1 MWKHSDFTASATTTA
16 ATARIFF
23 VRGDRRPL
31 TLSKHFLGLL
41 FYSISH
47 PLSHSQ
53 SLYALTPPSLYLFS
67 LFLLLSQRETHSPS
81 KSLFLS
87 HYLLLH
93 SLTLCL
99 AHSLIHKQPLSLS
112 LFISLSLYSSISVS
126 NTFFSLF
133 YCLSFFVYVTFTLF
147 TLSHLLKLSKCVT
160 VSISHAYSIIH
171 KLLNSL
177 SLSYTQSPSDI
188 RSHTHSPSISHL
200 SLSFFVTLSTLIF
213 CIMLFLSW
221 YFS

>member
-1 MWKHSDFTASATTTA
+1 M
-16 ATARIFF
+16 
-23 VRGDRRPL
+23 PL
-31 TLSKHFLGLL
+31 PL
-41 FYSISH
+41 
-47 PLSHSQ
+47 PLSICSRFFSY
-53 SLYALTPPSLYLFS
+53 SLNVKRTHRLSLSFFPIIS
-67 LFLLLSQRETHSPS
+67 F
-81 KSLFLS
+81 
-87 HYLLLH
+87 
-93 SLTLCL
+93 CIL

-133 YCLSFFVYVTFTLF
+133 YCLSFFVYVPFTLF

-200 SLSFFVTLSTLIF
+200 SLSHSLLRFQH
-213 CIMLFLSW
+213 
-221 YFS
+221 